1 MKITN
6 KIFFAHLLFS
16 LIVCYVRN
24 HQNQA
29 MKPMGVLPIV
39 DTETFGSC
47 IALWRI
53 NVVMRS
59 FWAAGMTVLKPRT
72 CRMEMA
78 RLEDGS
84 IPITEIARRNQ
95 QGLLQAGKVAR
106 VDEGAE
112 ADSMLFTAYII
123 ISIIKMYV
131 IVQFVNFFRQHL
143 LNIYYSCNFKVK
155 FLKIFFKHK
164 FFKRIY
170 IACFFYG
177 TTKRRHFHFCQK
189 TFFFGTG
196 AQVQKRPKCVEIPH
210 LLDIPIHA
218 QGAQVSLDQRA
229 QTSLHLSKAL
239 LRIIQPFLFV

>member
-6 KIFFAHLLFS
+6 KFFFAHLLFS

-95 QGLLQAGKVAR
+95 QGLQQAGKVAR

-112 ADSMLFTAYII
+112 ADSMLLWNDETQTFP
-123 ISIIKMYV
+123 
-131 IVQFVNFFRQHL
+131 FL
-143 LNIYYSCNFKVK
+143 LEKK
-155 FLKIFFKHK
+155 RFLERAHRYKKD
-164 FFKRIY
+164 
-170 IACFFYG
+170 
-177 TTKRRHFHFCQK
+177 QN
-189 TFFFGTG
+189 
-196 AQVQKRPKCVEIPH
+196 VQKFPTFQTV
-210 LLDIPIHA
+210 PIHA

-239 LRIIQPFLFV
+239 LFIC